1 MKKRLVVRE
10 MKRTPKDIAKFVSP
24 QQAAKLLRMVTE
36 AVEKARPDSRW
47 HFHLKVRVATPKES
61 R

>member
-1 MKKRLVVRE
+1 MKKILVRE

-36 AVEKARPDSRW
+36 AVEKASPDSRW
-47 HFHLKVRVATPKES
+47 HFHLKVRVASTE
-61 R
+61 RTR